1 MSAPS
6 RHRDARER
14 GFEVVFSA
22 GGDGRLQAVYIRF
35 RRREV
40 SQTREV
46 QPGRLNVDVDAEGEV
61 IGIEL
66 LAPVALSD
74 IREIL
79 DQKSFDALQTFVRE
93 GAGGD
98 WIKAA

>member
-1 MSAPS
+1 
-6 RHRDARER
+6 
-14 GFEVVFSA
+14 
-22 GGDGRLQAVYIRF
+22 
-35 RRREV
+35 
-40 SQTREV
+40 
-46 QPGRLNVDVDAEGEV
+46 VDVDAEGEV